1 MLGQNR
7 GTMSDDLDDLDDD
20 FDGVFADEDIDGPGG
35 VRTFSIA
42 ELADEINE
50 VLADHFDEGLWVWG
64 EVSGMNFK
72 NPHTYFNLV
81 DVDTRG
87 RKVQVSVNLW
97 GTELNKLRPTLM
109 KSGLELANGLKIR
122 IFGNLDYYGGFG
134 KLSLIM
140 RGIDPNYTLGDIAL
154 QREELI
160 RKLKQSGAYGR
171 NREVALNPVPLR
183 LGLVGSKG
191 TAGITD
197 FLQQI
202 DESGLGFDIKIA
214 NVTVQGDG
222 APVEISSAIRAFG
235 RRDDIDVIV
244 VVRGGGS
251 KTDLATFDAEEIAL
265 AIADSPLPVFTGIGH
280 QIDLHVADE
289 VAHESHK
296 TPTACAVALIEYV
309 KGYLDEVEGAWSDIA
324 TRAGQLLDDS
334 GHTLSK
340 VAREIAVHTR
350 TAVER
355 ADERLGDRV
364 DRLRRRA
371 PQLLAERSLAI
382 DNLEKRVSL
391 LDPVNVLARGWS
403 ITRTSD
409 GRVVRSVDDLETG
422 DEIVTTLRDGSAK
435 SAVVDTSPVDR
446 PTKSS

>member
-1 MLGQNR
+1 MFGVGQNR
-7 GTMSDDLDDLDDD
+7 RIMSDDDLDEIDD
-20 FDGVFADEDIDGPGG
+20 FDDVFSDEDIDGPDG

-50 VLADHFDEGLWVWG
+50 VLGDHFAEGLWVWG
-64 EVSGMNFK
+64 EVSGLNFK

-81 DVDTRG
+81 DVDARG

-97 GTELNKLRPTLM
+97 GTEMKKLRPTLM
-109 KSGLELANGLKIR
+109 KSGLDLANGLKIR
-122 IFGNLDYYGGFG
+122 IFGDLDFYGGFG

-160 RKLKQSGAYGR
+160 RKLKETGAYGR
-171 NREVALNPVPLR
+171 NREVDMNPVPLR
-183 LGLVGSKG
+183 LGIVGSKG

-202 DESGLGFDIKIA
+202 EESGLGFDIKVA
-214 NVTVQGDG
+214 NVTVQGDT
-222 APVEISSAIRAFG
+222 APAEISSAIRALG

-244 VVRGGGS
+244 VIRGGGS
-251 KTDLATFDAEEIAL
+251 KTDLATFDTEPIAL

-280 QIDLHVADE
+280 QIDHHVADE
-289 VAHESHK
+289 VAFESHK

-309 KGYLDEVEGAWSDIA
+309 KTFVDDVEGAWASVAI
-324 TRAGQLLDDS
+324 RASQLLDES
-334 GHTLSK
+334 GHRLSK

-350 TAVER
+350 TAVDR
-355 ADERLGDRV
+355 ADERLGDRIE
-364 DRLRRRA
+364 RLRRRA

-382 DNLEKRVSL
+382 DNLEKRVNL

-403 ITRTSD
+403 ITRTAD
-409 GRVVRSVDDLETG
+409 GRVVRSIDDVKAG
-422 DEIVTTLRDGSAK
+422 DPVVTTVRDGSITSTVDATAK
-435 SAVVDTSPVDR
+435 SS
-446 PTKSS
+446 

>member
-1 MLGQNR
+1 
-7 GTMSDDLDDLDDD
+7 MSDDDIDELDD
-20 FDGVFADEDIDGPGG
+20 FDDVFADEDVDGPGG

-64 EVSGMNFK
+64 EVSGLNFK

-81 DVDTRG
+81 DVDGRG

-97 GTELNKLRPTLM
+97 GTEMKKLRPTLM
-109 KSGLELANGLKIR
+109 KSGLDLANGLKIR

-160 RKLKQSGAYGR
+160 RRLKETGAYGR
-171 NREVALNPVPLR
+171 NREVELNPVPLR
-183 LGLVGSKG
+183 LGIVGSKG

-202 DESGLGFDIKIA
+202 EESGLGFDIKIA
-214 NVTVQGDG
+214 NVTVQGDT
-222 APVEISSAIRAFG
+222 APVEVSSAIRALG

-244 VVRGGGS
+244 VIRGGGS
-251 KTDLATFDAEEIAL
+251 KTDLATFDSELIAM

-280 QIDLHVADE
+280 QIDVHVADE

-296 TPTACAVALIEYV
+296 TPTACAVALIEHV
-309 KGYLDEVEGAWSDIA
+309 TKFVDDVEGAWSDIA
-324 TRAGQLLDDS
+324 SRAGQLLDES
-334 GHTLSK
+334 GHRLSK

-350 TAVER
+350 TAVDR
-355 ADERLGDRV
+355 ADERLSDRI

-403 ITRTSD
+403 ITRAAD
-409 GRVVRSVDDLETG
+409 GRVVRSVDDVKVG
-422 DEIVTTLRDGSAK
+422 DTIVTTLRDGTAS
-435 SAVVDTSPVDR
+435 STVVDASSADVPR
-446 PTKSS
+446 KSS

>member
-1 MLGQNR
+1 
-7 GTMSDDLDDLDDD
+7 MSDDDIDELDD
-20 FDGVFADEDIDGPGG
+20 FDDVFADEDIDGPGG

-64 EVSGMNFK
+64 EVSGLNFK

-81 DVDTRG
+81 DVDARG

-97 GTELNKLRPTLM
+97 GTEMRKLRPTLV

-160 RKLKQSGAYGR
+160 RRLKETGAYGR
-171 NREVALNPVPLR
+171 NREVELNPVPLR
-183 LGLVGSKG
+183 LGIVGSKG

-202 DESGLGFDIKIA
+202 EESGLGFDIKIA
-214 NVTVQGDG
+214 NVTVQGDT
-222 APVEISSAIRAFG
+222 APAEVSSAIRAFG

-244 VVRGGGS
+244 VIRGGGS
-251 KTDLATFDAEEIAL
+251 KTDLATFDSELIAM

-280 QIDLHVADE
+280 QIDVHVADE

-296 TPTACAVALIEYV
+296 TPTACAVALIEHV
-309 KGYLDEVEGAWSDIA
+309 TRFVDDVEGAWSDIA
-324 TRAGQLLDDS
+324 SRAGQLLDES
-334 GHTLSK
+334 GHRLSK

-355 ADERLGDRV
+355 ADERLTDRI

-371 PQLLAERSLAI
+371 PQLLAECSLAV

-403 ITRTSD
+403 ITRTVD
-409 GRVVRSVDDLETG
+409 GRVVRSVEDARVGEAL
-422 DEIVTTLRDGSAK
+422 VTTLRDGTVS
-435 SAVVDTSPVDR
+435 STVVDTSSADVSR
-446 PTKSS
+446 KSS

>member
-1 MLGQNR
+1 
-7 GTMSDDLDDLDDD
+7 MSDDDIDELDD
-20 FDGVFADEDIDGPGG
+20 FDDVFADEDIDGPGG

-64 EVSGMNFK
+64 EVSGLNFK

-81 DVDTRG
+81 DVDARG

-97 GTELNKLRPTLM
+97 GTEMKKLRPTLV
-109 KSGLELANGLKIR
+109 KSGLDLANGLKIR

-160 RKLKQSGAYGR
+160 RRLKETGAYGR
-171 NREVALNPVPLR
+171 NREVELNPVPLR
-183 LGLVGSKG
+183 LGIVGSKG

-202 DESGLGFDIKIA
+202 EESGLGFDIKIA
-214 NVTVQGDG
+214 NVTVQGDT
-222 APVEISSAIRAFG
+222 APAEVSSAIRAFG

-244 VVRGGGS
+244 VIRGGGS
-251 KTDLATFDAEEIAL
+251 KTDLATFDSELIAM

-280 QIDLHVADE
+280 QIDVHVADE

-296 TPTACAVALIEYV
+296 TPTACAVALIEHV
-309 KGYLDEVEGAWSDIA
+309 TRFVDDVEGAWSDIA
-324 TRAGQLLDDS
+324 SRAGQLLDES
-334 GHTLSK
+334 GHRLSK

-350 TAVER
+350 TAVDR
-355 ADERLGDRV
+355 ADERLTDRI

-371 PQLLAERSLAI
+371 PQLLAERSLAV

-403 ITRTSD
+403 ITRTVD
-409 GRVVRSVDDLETG
+409 GRVVRSVG
-422 DEIVTTLRDGSAK
+422 DARVGEALVTTLRDGTVS
-435 SAVVDTSPVDR
+435 STVVDTSSADASR
-446 PTKSS
+446 KSS

>member
-1 MLGQNR
+1 
-7 GTMSDDLDDLDDD
+7 MSDDDIDELDD
-20 FDGVFADEDIDGPGG
+20 FDDVFADEDIDGPGG

-64 EVSGMNFK
+64 EVSGLNFK

-81 DVDTRG
+81 DVDARG

-97 GTELNKLRPTLM
+97 GTEMKKLRPTLV
-109 KSGLELANGLKIR
+109 KSGLDLANGLKIR

-160 RKLKQSGAYGR
+160 RRLKETGAYGR
-171 NREVALNPVPLR
+171 NREVELNPVPLR
-183 LGLVGSKG
+183 LGIVGSKG

-202 DESGLGFDIKIA
+202 KESGLGFDIKIA
-214 NVTVQGDG
+214 NVTVQGDT
-222 APVEISSAIRAFG
+222 APAEVSSAIRAFG

-244 VVRGGGS
+244 VIRGGGS
-251 KTDLATFDAEEIAL
+251 KTDLATFDSELIAM

-280 QIDLHVADE
+280 QIDVHVADE

-296 TPTACAVALIEYV
+296 TPTACAVALIEHV
-309 KGYLDEVEGAWSDIA
+309 TRFVDDVEGAWSDIA
-324 TRAGQLLDDS
+324 SRAGQLLDES
-334 GHTLSK
+334 GHRLSK

-350 TAVER
+350 TAVDR
-355 ADERLGDRV
+355 ADERLTDRI

-371 PQLLAERSLAI
+371 PQLLAERSLAV

-403 ITRTSD
+403 ITRTVD
-409 GRVVRSVDDLETG
+409 GRVVRSVG
-422 DEIVTTLRDGSAK
+422 DARVGEALVTTLRDGTVS
-435 SAVVDTSPVDR
+435 STVVDTSSADASR
-446 PTKSS
+446 KSS

>member
-1 MLGQNR
+1 
-7 GTMSDDLDDLDDD
+7 MSDDLDDLDGDLDD
-20 FDGVFADEDIDGPGG
+20 VFADEDIDGPDG

-42 ELADEINE
+42 ELAEEINE

-72 NPHTYFNLV
+72 NPHTYFTLV
-81 DVDTRG
+81 DADSRG

-160 RKLKQSGAYGR
+160 RKLKQTGAYGR
-171 NREVALNPVPLR
+171 NREVDLNPVPLR
-183 LGLVGSKG
+183 LGLVGSKD

-197 FLQQI
+197 FRKQI
-202 DESGLGFDIKIA
+202 EESGIGFDIKLA
-214 NVTVQGDG
+214 NVTVQGDT
-222 APVEISSAIRAFG
+222 APAAISSAIRAFG

-251 KTDLATFDAEEIAL
+251 KTDLSTFDDEAIAM

-280 QIDLHVADE
+280 DVDFHVADE
-289 VAHESHK
+289 VAFAHYK

-309 KGYLDEVEGAWSDIA
+309 ESYVDAVEGAWSDIA
-324 TRAGQLLDDS
+324 SRAGQLLDES

-350 TAVER
+350 TAVDR

-371 PQLLAERSLAI
+371 PQLLAERTLAI
-382 DNLEKRVSL
+382 DNLEKRVGL

-403 ITRTSD
+403 ITRTTD
-409 GRVVRSVDDLETG
+409 GRVVRSVDDVKVG
-422 DEIVTTLRDGSAK
+422 DEIVTTLRDGST
-435 SAVVDTSPVDR
+435 SATVVDKRTSPTDE
-446 PTKSS
+446 SS

>member
-1 MLGQNR
+1 
-7 GTMSDDLDDLDDD
+7 MSDDDIDELDD
-20 FDGVFADEDIDGPGG
+20 FDDVFADEDIDGPGG

-64 EVSGMNFK
+64 EVSGLNFK

-81 DVDTRG
+81 DVDARG

-97 GTELNKLRPTLM
+97 GTEMKKLRPTLV
-109 KSGLELANGLKIR
+109 KSGLDLANGLKIR

-160 RKLKQSGAYGR
+160 RRLKETGAYGR
-171 NREVALNPVPLR
+171 NREVELNPVPLR
-183 LGLVGSKG
+183 LGIVGSKG

-202 DESGLGFDIKIA
+202 EESGLGFDIKIA
-214 NVTVQGDG
+214 NVTVQGDT
-222 APVEISSAIRAFG
+222 APAEVSSAIRAFG

-244 VVRGGGS
+244 VIRGGGS
-251 KTDLATFDAEEIAL
+251 KTDLATFDSELIAM

-280 QIDLHVADE
+280 QIDVHVADE

-296 TPTACAVALIEYV
+296 TPTACAVALIEHV
-309 KGYLDEVEGAWSDIA
+309 TRFVDDVEGAWSDIA
-324 TRAGQLLDDS
+324 SRAGQLLDES
-334 GHTLSK
+334 GHRLSK

-350 TAVER
+350 TAVDR
-355 ADERLGDRV
+355 ADERLTDRI

-371 PQLLAERSLAI
+371 PQLLAECSLAV

-403 ITRTSD
+403 ITRTVD
-409 GRVVRSVDDLETG
+409 GRVVRSVEDARVGEAL
-422 DEIVTTLRDGSAK
+422 VTTLRDGTVS
-435 SAVVDTSPVDR
+435 STVVDTSSADVSR
-446 PTKSS
+446 KSS

>member
-1 MLGQNR
+1 
-7 GTMSDDLDDLDDD
+7 MSDDDIDELDD
-20 FDGVFADEDIDGPGG
+20 FDDVFADEDIDGPGG

-64 EVSGMNFK
+64 EVSGLNFK

-81 DVDTRG
+81 DVDARG

-97 GTELNKLRPTLM
+97 GTEMKKLRPTLV
-109 KSGLELANGLKIR
+109 KSGLDLANGLKIR

-160 RKLKQSGAYGR
+160 RRLKETGAYGR
-171 NREVALNPVPLR
+171 NREVELNPVPLR
-183 LGLVGSKG
+183 LGIVGSKG

-202 DESGLGFDIKIA
+202 EESGLGFDIKIA
-214 NVTVQGDG
+214 NVTVQGDT
-222 APVEISSAIRAFG
+222 APAEVSSAIRAFG

-244 VVRGGGS
+244 VIRGGGS
-251 KTDLATFDAEEIAL
+251 KTDLATFDSELIAM

-280 QIDLHVADE
+280 QIDVHVADE

-296 TPTACAVALIEYV
+296 TPTACAVALIEHV
-309 KGYLDEVEGAWSDIA
+309 TRFVDDVEGAWSDIA
-324 TRAGQLLDDS
+324 SRAGQLLDES
-334 GHTLSK
+334 GHRLSK

-350 TAVER
+350 TAVDR
-355 ADERLGDRV
+355 ADERLTDRI

-371 PQLLAERSLAI
+371 PQLLAERSLAV

-403 ITRTSD
+403 ITRTVD
-409 GRVVRSVDDLETG
+409 GRVVRSVDDARVGEAL
-422 DEIVTTLRDGSAK
+422 VTTLRDGTVS
-435 SAVVDTSPVDR
+435 STVVDTSSADASR
-446 PTKSS
+446 KSS

>member
-1 MLGQNR
+1 
-7 GTMSDDLDDLDDD
+7 MSDDLDDTEDSDDLDL
-20 FDGVFADEDIDGPGG
+20 FGDGVFADEDVDGPLG

-64 EVSGMNFK
+64 EVSGLNFK

-81 DVDTRG
+81 DVDARG

-97 GTELNKLRPTLM
+97 GTEMRKLRPTLM

-122 IFGNLDYYGGFG
+122 IFGGLDFYGGFG

-160 RKLKQSGAYGR
+160 RRLKETGAYGR
-171 NREVALNPVPLR
+171 NREVEMNPVPLR
-183 LGLVGSKG
+183 LGIVGSKG

-202 DESGLGFDIKIA
+202 EESGLGFDIKIA
-214 NVTVQGDG
+214 DVTVQGDT
-222 APVEISSAIRAFG
+222 APAEVSAAIRALG
-235 RRDDIDVIV
+235 RRNDIDVIV
-244 VVRGGGS
+244 VIRGGGS
-251 KTDLATFDAEEIAL
+251 KTDLATFDSEMIAL

-280 QIDLHVADE
+280 QIDVHVADE

-296 TPTACAVALIEYV
+296 TPTACAVALIAHV
-309 KGYLDEVEGAWSDIA
+309 NRFVDEVEGAWSDIA
-324 TRAGQLLDDS
+324 GRAGQLLDES
-334 GHTLSK
+334 GHRLTK

-350 TAVER
+350 TAVDR
-355 ADERLGDRV
+355 ADERLADRIE
-364 DRLRRRA
+364 RLRRRA
-371 PQLLAERSLAI
+371 PQLLAERSLAV
-382 DNLEKRVSL
+382 DNLEKRVAL

-403 ITRTSD
+403 ITRTAD
-409 GRVVRSVDDLETG
+409 GRVVRSADDVKVG
-422 DEIVTTLRDGSAK
+422 DEIVTTLRDGTTTATVK
-435 SAVVDTSPVDR
+435 DAR
-446 PTKSS
+446 KNA

>member
-1 MLGQNR
+1 
-7 GTMSDDLDDLDDD
+7 MSDDDIDELDD
-20 FDGVFADEDIDGPGG
+20 FDDVFADEDIDGPGG

-64 EVSGMNFK
+64 EVSGLNFK

-81 DVDTRG
+81 DVDARG

-97 GTELNKLRPTLM
+97 GTEMKKLRPTLV

-160 RKLKQSGAYGR
+160 RRLKETGAYGR
-171 NREVALNPVPLR
+171 NREVELNPVPLR
-183 LGLVGSKG
+183 LGIVGSKG

-202 DESGLGFDIKIA
+202 EESGLGFDIKIA
-214 NVTVQGDG
+214 NVTVQGDT
-222 APVEISSAIRAFG
+222 APAEVSSAIRAFG

-244 VVRGGGS
+244 VIRGGGS
-251 KTDLATFDAEEIAL
+251 KTDLATFDSELIAM

-280 QIDLHVADE
+280 QIDVHVADE

-296 TPTACAVALIEYV
+296 TPTACAVALIEHV
-309 KGYLDEVEGAWSDIA
+309 TRFVDDVEGAWSDIA
-324 TRAGQLLDDS
+324 SRAGQLLDES
-334 GHTLSK
+334 GHRLSK

-350 TAVER
+350 TAVDR
-355 ADERLGDRV
+355 ADERLTDRI

-371 PQLLAERSLAI
+371 PQLLAERSLAV

-403 ITRTSD
+403 ITRTVD
-409 GRVVRSVDDLETG
+409 GRVVRSVDDARVGEAL
-422 DEIVTTLRDGSAK
+422 VTTLRDGTVS
-435 SAVVDTSPVDR
+435 STVVDTSSADVSR
-446 PTKSS
+446 KSS

>member
-1 MLGQNR
+1 
-7 GTMSDDLDDLDDD
+7 MSDDLDDLDDD

-97 GTELNKLRPTLM
+97 GTEMNKLRPTLM

-309 KGYLDEVEGAWSDIA
+309 KGYLDEVDGAWSDIA
-324 TRAGQLLDDS
+324 ARAGQLLDDS

-409 GRVVRSVDDLETG
+409 GRVVRSVDDLEAG

>member
-1 MLGQNR
+1 
-7 GTMSDDLDDLDDD
+7 MSDDDIDELDD
-20 FDGVFADEDIDGPGG
+20 FDDVFADEDIDGPGG

-64 EVSGMNFK
+64 EVSGLNFK

-81 DVDTRG
+81 DVDARG

-97 GTELNKLRPTLM
+97 GTEMKKLRPTLV
-109 KSGLELANGLKIR
+109 KSGLDLANGLKIR

-160 RKLKQSGAYGR
+160 RRLKETGAYGR
-171 NREVALNPVPLR
+171 NREVELNPVPLR
-183 LGLVGSKG
+183 LGIVGSKG

-202 DESGLGFDIKIA
+202 EESGLGFDIKIA
-214 NVTVQGDG
+214 NVTVQGDT
-222 APVEISSAIRAFG
+222 APAEVSSAIRAFG

-244 VVRGGGS
+244 VIRGGGS
-251 KTDLATFDAEEIAL
+251 KTDLATFDSELIAM

-280 QIDLHVADE
+280 QIDVHVADE

-296 TPTACAVALIEYV
+296 TPTACAVALIEHV
-309 KGYLDEVEGAWSDIA
+309 TRFVDDVEGAWSDIA
-324 TRAGQLLDDS
+324 SRAGQLLDES
-334 GHTLSK
+334 GHRLSK

-350 TAVER
+350 TAVDR
-355 ADERLGDRV
+355 ADERLTDRI

-371 PQLLAERSLAI
+371 PQLLAERSLAV

-403 ITRTSD
+403 ITRTVD
-409 GRVVRSVDDLETG
+409 GRVVRSVG
-422 DEIVTTLRDGSAK
+422 DARVGEALVTTLRDGTVS
-435 SAVVDTSPVDR
+435 STVVDTSSADVSR
-446 PTKSS
+446 KSS